1 MSDWIV
7 VYKCAILNKAEIVKA
22 VLVDHQ
28 IDAVIVNKTDS
39 LHMHLTNGEIEVHV
53 NSNNVINAKHLISKH
68 EL

>member
-1 MSDWIV
+1 MAEWIV

-22 VLVDHQ
+22 VLVDHD

-39 LHMHLTNGEIEVHV
+39 MHTHLTNGEIEVHV
-53 NSNNVINAKHLISKH
+53 NSTDVINAKHLISKH